1 MVYHIKTEK
10 FEGPLDLLLELIE
23 KEKMNITEFSL
34 AHVTDQY
41 LEHIRTNENIH
52 LENLAEFLAV
62 ASKLILI
69 KSRALLPF
77 LEFSEE
83 EEEEIKDLA
92 TQLAEYKKFKE
103 ASLKLGEIAEK
114 KRIAYSREIFSG
126 VKSIFYPPEDLN
138 VYDLKKYFQAILTE
152 IPVIEKLE
160 QEIVSEVMTLEQK
173 IDDLQNFLRQKIETS
188 FSELTANATDKIEVI
203 VSFLAVL
210 EMVKQRIV
218 AVEQGELFK
227 EIKLKVYNN

>member
-1 MVYHIKTEK
+1 MSYHIKTEK

-41 LEHIRTNENIH
+41 LEHIRSNENIQ
-52 LENLAEFLAV
+52 LDNLAEFLAV

-77 LEFSEE
+77 LEFTQE

-92 TQLAEYKKFKE
+92 QQLAEYKKFKE
-103 ASLKLGEIAEK
+103 ASLKLGEIADR
-114 KRIAYSREIFSG
+114 KRFSYSREIFSG

-138 VYDLKKYFQAILTE
+138 AYDLKKYFQEILKE

-188 FSELTANATDKIEVI
+188 FSELTANAENKIEVI

-210 EMVKQRIV
+210 EMVKQRIIQ
-218 AVEQGELFK
+218 VEQGELFK
-227 EIKLKVYNN
+227 EIRLKISN

>member
-1 MVYHIKTEK
+1 MPYHIKTEK

-23 KEKMNITEFSL
+23 KEKMNINEFSL

-41 LEHIRTNENIH
+41 LEHIKNDKTIH
-52 LENLAEFLAV
+52 LENLADFLSV

-69 KSRALLPF
+69 KSRTLLPL

-92 TQLAEYKKFKE
+92 QQLAEYKKFKE
-103 ASLKLGEIAEK
+103 ASLKLGQIAEK
-114 KRIAYSREIFSG
+114 KKISYSREIFSG
-126 VKSIFYPPEDLN
+126 VKATFYPPENFN
-138 VYDLKKYFQAILTE
+138 VYDFKKHFQVILEE
-152 IPVIEKLE
+152 IPVVEKLE
-160 QEIVSEVMTLEQK
+160 QEFVAEVVTLEQK

-188 FSELTANATDKIEVI
+188 FVELTASAENKVDVI
-203 VSFLAVL
+203 VSFLAIL

-218 AVEQGELFK
+218 DVEQIGIGED
-227 EIKLKVYNN
+227 IKLKISNS